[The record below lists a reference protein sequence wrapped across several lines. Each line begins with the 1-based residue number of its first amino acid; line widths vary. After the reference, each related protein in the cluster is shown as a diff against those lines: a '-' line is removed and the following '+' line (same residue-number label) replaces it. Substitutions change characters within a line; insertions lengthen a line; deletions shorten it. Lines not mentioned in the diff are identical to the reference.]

1 MRNVTIGRYQ
11 VSVLLLLIITVAS
24 PIVFAAAYLWVV
36 RTIPFSVDEP
46 LSITDFPTSF
56 HVHPGEN
63 KTLDITILNSADVN
77 YSVTLVLALNDT
89 AYQESY
95 VILSNYT
102 YNITPSTNHIRAWI
116 FVDKN
121 APPAWLELQIVF
133 HRE

>member
-116 FVDKN
+116 FVDKK
-121 APPAWLELQIVF
+121 APPAWLELQIDF

>member
-11 VSVLLLLIITVAS
+11 VSILLLLIITVAS
-24 PIVFAAAYLWVV
+24 PIVFAAAYLWIE

-56 HVHPGEN
+56 HVHSGEN

-116 FVDKN
+116 FVDKK
-121 APPAWLELQIVF
+121 APPAWLELQIDF